1 MTATSLVPK
10 AAAAA
15 GMAFPEL
22 CDLVAR
28 GARRRTAGGGTR
40 STPGH

>member
-15 GMAFPEL
+15 GISFEDLCERIIEL
-22 CDLVAR
+22 AR
-28 GARRRTAGGGTR
+28 A
-40 STPGH
+40 